1 MAAQRTEQWEIR
13 AARRV
18 EQWEISQDLLL
29 EAQQKAVRTMTDLL
43 DSDDEAVRL
52 RAAKELLSQCSS
64 FKNFV

>member
-1 MAAQRTEQWEIR
+1 MAVKAIDPDKRASQRLEQWES
-13 AARRV
+13 
-18 EQWEISQDLLL
+18 SQDLLL
-29 EAQQKAVRTMTDLL
+29 EAQQKAVRTMVGLL

>member
-1 MAAQRTEQWEIR
+1 MAARTTDPDKRAAQRL
-13 AARRV
+13 